1 MTASGGELVAAV
13 VVVKALSAVVAGVK
27 RGFCLPALSMAR
39 GVADF
44 DSTGPALLVLRIGVS
59 LRNAGAAAAAAAAA
73 FAAATRAATVF
84 PEVFASFVT
93 SAFAT
98 GVVILAIAPDVDIAA
113 GDSDVARP
121 SESAVAIKR

>member
-1 MTASGGELVAAV
+1 MAAV
-13 VVVKALSAVVAGVK
+13 VVVKALSAVVVGVK

-59 LRNAGAAAAAAAAA
+59 LRNAGAAAAA